1 MAEIPNT
8 SPSLLARLRNPD
20 DGRAWAEFTEIYTPL
35 VRGVALR
42 KGLQDADADDLTQE
56 VFCAVA
62 AALSRQAFDPAL
74 GSFRGWL
81 FRIARNL
88 VVNFLIRRQ
97 RHPRGSGGSDMIG
110 ILEAQPAPDAEES
123 ALFDAE
129 YRRRLLH
136 WAAEQ
141 VRGEFTDLAWKAFW
155 QAGVEGHA
163 AREVAAALGTT
174 VGTVYH
180 YKSRIMARL
189 RQKIGEVEGDH
200 SGA

>member
-1 MAEIPNT
+1 MEESPT
-8 SPSLLARLRNPD
+8 TRPSLLARLQNPD
-20 DGRAWAEFTEIYTPL
+20 DGRAWTEFTEIYTPL
-35 VRGVALR
+35 VRRVALR
-42 KGLQDADADDLTQE
+42 KGLQDADAADLTQE

-62 AALSRQAFDPAL
+62 RAIERRIFDPAR

-88 VVNFLIRRQ
+88 VVNFLIARQ
-97 RHPRGSGGSDMIG
+97 RHPRGSGDSDMIRF
-110 ILEAQPAPDAEES
+110 LEAQPAADCDDS

-136 WAAEQ
+136 WAAER
-141 VRGEFTDLAWKAFW
+141 VRGEFSELAWQAFW
-155 QAGVEGHA
+155 QAGVEGKA
-163 AREVAAALGTT
+163 AREVADALGTT

-189 RQKIGEVEGDH
+189 RQVIGQVEGETT
-200 SGA
+200 GV

>member
-62 AALSRQAFDPAL
+62 AAIERQAFDPAL

-97 RHPRGSGGSDMIG
+97 RHPRGSGGSDMMG
-110 ILEAQPAPDAEES
+110 VLEAQPAPDSEES

-141 VRGEFTDLAWKAFW
+141 VRSEFTDLAWKAFW
-155 QAGVEGHA
+155 QAGVEGRA
-163 AREVAAALGTT
+163 AREVADVLGTT

-200 SGA
+200 SGV

>member
-1 MAEIPNT
+1 MAEIPTT
-8 SPSLLARLRNPD
+8 SPSLLARLRKPD
-20 DGRAWAEFTEIYTPL
+20 DGRAWTEFTAIYTPL

-42 KGLQDADADDLTQE
+42 RGLQDADADDLTQE

-62 AALSRQAFDPAL
+62 AAIERQAFDPAR

-81 FRIARNL
+81 FHIARNL
-88 VVNFLIRRQ
+88 VINFLISRR
-97 RHPRGSGGSDMIG
+97 RHPQGSGASDVVSF
-110 ILEAQPAPDAEES
+110 LEAQPAPDSEES

-136 WAAEQ
+136 WAAERVQ
-141 VRGEFTDLAWKAFW
+141 GEFSELAWKVFW
-155 QAGVEGHA
+155 QAGVEGRS
-163 AREVAAALGTT
+163 AREVADALGTT

-189 RQKIGEVEGDH
+189 RQKIGEVEGATT
-200 SGA
+200 GG